1 MFNKKNVYDAILK
14 PKQERQF
21 TVGTVYSL
29 EPFKVILDGDTV
41 AIPCQSLTGLLGLD
55 TGRRVVLLR
64 YGKQF
69 IAVGVIGEPL
79 HEKMTVDDGVHG
91 LHAVVIG
98 SGQNENGYWRR
109 WSDGWQF
116 CWGVVPVTSP
126 VDTATGSM
134 YRSGDTS
141 TWTFPKPF
149 IEPGGFAWF
158 ETNSIYRWPQ
168 KTSGTHPTE
177 ASFHLFRPNASSY
190 LGSVHGFAVGWWK
203 EPEF

>member
-69 IAVGVIGEPL
+69 ISVGVIGDR
-79 HEKMTVDDGVHG
+79 VDITQTIGDRKWELFLPRNPAYLFGDFKKADFPWYG
-91 LHAVVIG
+91 LSA
-98 SGQNENGYWRR
+98 
-109 WSDGWQF
+109 
-116 CWGVVPVTSP
+116 
-126 VDTATGSM
+126 
-134 YRSGDTS
+134 
-141 TWTFPKPF
+141 
-149 IEPGGFAWF
+149 
-158 ETNSIYRWPQ
+158 
-168 KTSGTHPTE
+168 
-177 ASFHLFRPNASSY
+177 
-190 LGSVHGFAVGWWK
+190 
-203 EPEF
+203 